1 MIKVEAPTRFDGTRA
16 YPRFVSDRRNR
27 LVASESEH
35 NYRTQFEQLHR
46 GQRGITL
53 DLRSAPGA
61 RAFREL
67 VAASDVVIA
76 NFAAGVIERLGIGWS
91 RLRQVNPRLVLVSMP
106 SFGDDGPE
114 RDYLAYGVSQ
124 EELAGLYALTGYAG
138 ESPLKTGSN
147 VGDPMNGMHAALAVA
162 AALTE
167 RERTGLGQYVE
178 LSQLESSLQFVGE
191 TILEY
196 GLNGQV
202 RGPAGNAHPR
212 WAPLGIYATVG
223 SDQWIAIAGQDE
235 EQWQVLTGILELGTP
250 TADPRFADEASRHR
264 HRASLDQAI
273 GEATR
278 QHKRFVLAAEL
289 QSRGV
294 AAAPVLNSDDVQHH
308 PWFSESGYVQAH
320 AHPAGG
326 EYRYFGP
333 LWRIDGRRPR
343 LRGPAPL
350 LAEHSTRSSPS
361 SPRSVPTRLPSKS
374 PGRRLA
380 TEPTAAHP
388 WEHQRPAEWEM
399 RKR

>member
-1 MIKVEAPTRFDGTRA
+1 MRVLDLTQIWAGPRAAKVLTDYGADVIKVEAPTRFDGNRA

-27 LVASESEH
+27 LIASESEH

-114 RDYLAYGVSQ
+114 RDYVAYGVSQ
-124 EELAGLYALTGYAG
+124 EELAGLYALTGYASEG
-138 ESPLKTGSN
+138 PLKTGSN

-202 RGPAGNAHPR
+202 RGPAENAHPR
-212 WAPLGIYATVG
+212 WAPLGIYATAG
-223 SDQWIAIAGQDE
+223 SDQ
-235 EQWQVLTGILELGTP
+235 
-250 TADPRFADEASRHR
+250 
-264 HRASLDQAI
+264 
-273 GEATR
+273 
-278 QHKRFVLAAEL
+278 
-289 QSRGV
+289 
-294 AAAPVLNSDDVQHH
+294 
-308 PWFSESGYVQAH
+308 
-320 AHPAGG
+320 
-326 EYRYFGP
+326 
-333 LWRIDGRRPR
+333 
-343 LRGPAPL
+343 
-350 LAEHSTRSSPS
+350 
-361 SPRSVPTRLPSKS
+361 
-374 PGRRLA
+374 
-380 TEPTAAHP
+380 
-388 WEHQRPAEWEM
+388 
-399 RKR
+399 